1 LSVALLV
8 ESPKTDT
15 FGNKRPLTQ
24 SVWTAVRPFT
34 PFISPLLASL
44 RVCVRGSFSCL
55 NAFFGHGNPAHP
67 QKFGSIQGET
77 YV

>member
-24 SVWTAVRPFT
+24 SLWTAVRPFT
-34 PFISPLLASL
+34 PFISPLLAPL
-44 RVCVRGSFSCL
+44 RVRVRGSFSCL
-55 NAFFGHGNPAHP
+55 NVFFSHGIPVSP
-67 QKFGSIQGET
+67 QKFGSIKGET